1 MARLRTS
8 LCYLLGIEAPI
19 IQAPIGS
26 ASSPELAAAV
36 SNAGGLGM
44 LSGTWREPEE
54 LRRLIRRIRWLTGK
68 PFGVNLVLHWPQR
81 ERVAICLDEG
91 VPILSFFWGDPTP
104 HIADAHRGGARV
116 LHTIG
121 SAAEARA
128 AVAGGVDAVVAQG
141 WEAGGHVWGQ
151 VATMPLVPRVVDAA
165 APIPVVAAGGIADGR
180 GVAAALALGAAGVWM
195 GTRFLAS
202 EEAIAHP
209 VYRQRLLEATEA
221 DTVHAATFGDDWYGA
236 PHRTLRTP
244 TLTRWEQAGRPPRG
258 ARPGEGEVIAWGA
271 GGEPVRRYD
280 DVLPAPGMR
289 GALDDLA
296 MHAGQSAGL
305 VRAVQP
311 AATIIHEL
319 VAGAVA
325 ALRSTGALVEE

>member
-1 MARLRTS
+1 MARLRTP
-8 LCYLLGIEAPI
+8 LCDLLGIEVPI

-44 LSGTWREPEE
+44 LSGTWREPQE
-54 LRRLIRRIRWLTGK
+54 LRRLIRRIRSLTAK
-68 PFGVNLVLHWPQR
+68 PFGVNLVLHWAQE
-81 ERVAICLDEG
+81 ERVAICLEEG
-91 VPILSFFWGDPTP
+91 VPVLSFFWGDPAP
-104 HIADAHRGGARV
+104 HIADAHRMGARV

-121 SAAEARA
+121 SAAEARD
-128 AVAGGVDAVVAQG
+128 AVATGVDAVVAQG

-151 VATMPLVPRVVDAA
+151 VATMPLVPLVVDAV

-180 GVAAALALGAAGVWM
+180 GVAAALALGAAGVWL

-202 EEAIAHP
+202 EEAVVHP
-209 VYRQRLLEATEA
+209 IYQQRLLEAVET

-244 TLTRWEQAGRPPRG
+244 TLSRWEQAGRPARG
-258 ARPGEGEVIAWGA
+258 ARPGEDEVIAWGT

-296 MHAGQSAGL
+296 LHAGQCAGL
-305 VRAVQP
+305 VRAVVP
-311 AATIIHEL
+311 AAAIIHEL
-319 VAGAVA
+319 VTDAVA
-325 ALRSTGALVEE
+325 ALRGARRLAEG

>member
-1 MARLRTS
+1 MARLRTP
-8 LCYLLGIEAPI
+8 LCDLLGIEVPI

-26 ASSPELAAAV
+26 ASTPELVAAV

-54 LRRLIRRIRWLTGK
+54 LRRLIRRIRSLTGK
-68 PFGVNLVLHWPQR
+68 PFGVNLVVHWPQ
-81 ERVAICLDEG
+81 EKRVAICLEEG
-91 VPILSFFWGDPTP
+91 VPVLSFFWGDPAQ
-104 HIADAHRGGARV
+104 HITVVHRGGAHV

-121 SAAEARA
+121 SATEARV
-128 AVAGGVDAVVAQG
+128 AVASGVDVVVAQG

-151 VATMPLVPRVVDAA
+151 VATMPLVPLVVDAV

-221 DTVHAATFGDDWYGA
+221 DTVHAAAFGDDWYGA

-244 TLTRWEQAGRPPRG
+244 TLSRWEQAGRPPRG
-258 ARPGEGEVIAWGA
+258 ARPGEGEVIAWQA
-271 GGEPVRRYD
+271 DGEPVRRYD
-280 DVLPAPGMR
+280 DVLPAPGMG

-296 MHAGQSAGL
+296 LHAGQSVGL
-305 VRAVQP
+305 VQAIQP
-311 AATIIHEL
+311 TAAIVREL
-319 VAGAVA
+319 VAGAA
-325 ALRSTGALVEE
+325 ATLRRIEALVEE